1 MIESLDGVMPKFL
14 QGILAPVKPKPV
26 VETIKD
32 DEEEEED
39 EKKPDGKIA
48 KIWAKYQSVFTGAS
62 VVIHPVDTTHA
73 CG

>member
-32 DEEEEED
+32 DDEEEEEED
-39 EKKPDGKIA
+39 KNKPDGKVHGWKDLD
-48 KIWAKYQSVFTGAS
+48 KISQYFQ
-62 VVIHPVDTTHA
+62 
-73 CG
+73 